1 MRKPKHD
8 IRKELEQAQLHIAER
23 ALIAW
28 IEDVDGKVPSDPEIL
43 EQGFWA
49 HFAATSLSVLEKD
62 GQRFNQY
69 YVWRKK
75 HVLAIQFCDPQKP
88 LVLYVVRVP
97 EEQWPIALK
106 LYIEQYNPKK
116 VGATG
121 E

>member
-1 MRKPKHD
+1 MKPKPA
-8 IRKELEQAQLHIAER
+8 IAKQLEQAQLHIVER

-28 IEDVDGKVPSDPEIL
+28 IEDVDGKVPSDTEIL

-75 HVLAIQFCDPQKP
+75 HVLACQFCDPQKP

-97 EEQWPIALK
+97 EEQWPVALK
-106 LYIEQYNPKK
+106 LYIKQYKAKK
-116 VGATG
+116 EDNAG